1 MIDDELII
9 LDESEKMPR
18 LQYINMY
25 NTIGAA
31 IEVFNVLGRGM
42 EEAIYQEALEMELTD
57 RDIPFIPQQP
67 LLTWYKGKQ
76 LKKTYFADIVTYSNI
91 IVELKTVEKI
101 TKDHRSQLFNYMRIT
116 KQKCGIL
123 MNFSDSSFYC
133 ERYWYVE
140 SMDEFRLIKK
150 ENLQIYVSQE

>member
-57 RDIPFIPQQP
+57 RDIPFISQQP